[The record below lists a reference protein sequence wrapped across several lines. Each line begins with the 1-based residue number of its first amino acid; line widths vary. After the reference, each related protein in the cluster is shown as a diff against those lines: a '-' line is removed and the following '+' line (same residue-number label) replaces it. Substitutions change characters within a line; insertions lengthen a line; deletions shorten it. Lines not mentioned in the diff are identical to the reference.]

1 MINRRKFIQ
10 AGTTGM
16 AVSLAMPFLSK
27 ASASHQKEIK
37 KNELLKT
44 GMAGYTFLNFNLA
57 DSIKIMN
64 RLNVKYF
71 SIKDFHLALNSTP
84 QQIQQTVKQ
93 INDAGINLYAVGVIY
108 MKTKEEVDRAFSYAK
123 NAGVD
128 LIVGVPGYDLLDYTE
143 QKVKEY
149 NIKMAIHNHG
159 PQDKLYP
166 GPKDVY
172 DHISKRDKRMG
183 LCIDIGHTQ
192 RTGVA
197 PAEAVKQFSDRLFDL
212 HIKDVTAAQNDGK
225 AIEIGRGVIDFD
237 ALLKALYNINY
248 TGVCSIEFEKDMK
261 DPVPGIAESLGYFN
275 GAMKEVSLL

>member
-1 MINRRKFIQ
+1 MIDRRKFIQ

-57 DSIKIMN
+57 DSIKIMQ

-71 SIKDFHLALNSTP
+71 SIKDSHLALNSTP

-212 HIKDVTAAQNDGK
+212 HIKDVTAAKNDGK

-237 ALLKALYNINY
+237 ALLKTLYNINY

>member
-71 SIKDFHLALNSTP
+71 SIKDFHLPLTSTP

>member
-1 MINRRKFIQ
+1 MTNRRKFIQ
-10 AGTTGM
+10 RGAIGM
-16 AVSLAMPFLSK
+16 AASFAMPFLSK
-27 ASASHQKEIK
+27 ASAFNQSKNK

-44 GMAGYTFLNFNLA
+44 GIAGYTFLNFNLA
-57 DSIKIMN
+57 DSLKIMQ
-64 RLNVKYF
+64 RLGVKYF
-71 SIKDFHLALNSTP
+71 SIKDFHLPLNSTQ

-108 MKTKEEVDRAFSYAK
+108 MKTKEEVDQAFAYAK

-149 NIKMAIHNHG
+149 NIKIAIHNHG

-237 ALLKALYNINY
+237 ALLKALYRINY

-261 DPVPGIAESLGYFN
+261 DPVPGIAESLGYFS

>member
-1 MINRRKFIQ
+1 MQSRRKFIQ
-10 AGTTGM
+10 RGATGM

-27 ASASHQKEIK
+27 ASAFHQKEIK

-57 DSIKIMN
+57 DSIKIMQ

-71 SIKDFHLALNSTP
+71 SIKDFHLPLNSMP

-93 INDAGINLYAVGVIY
+93 INNAGISLYAVGVIY
-108 MKTKEEVDRAFSYAK
+108 MKTKQEVDRAFAYAK

-143 QKVKEY
+143 QKVKEF
-149 NIKMAIHNHG
+149 NIKIAIHNHG

-212 HIKDVTAAQNDGK
+212 HIKDVTAAKNDGK

-237 ALLKALYNINY
+237 ALLKTLYNINY

>member
-10 AGTTGM
+10 AGTTGV
-16 AVSLAMPFLSK
+16 AASFAMPLLSK
-27 ASASHQKEIK
+27 ASALNKSENK
-37 KNELLKT
+37 KNDLFKT
-44 GMAGYTFLNFNLA
+44 GIAGYTFLNLNLA

-71 SIKDFHLALNSTP
+71 SIKDFHLPLNSTQ

-108 MKTKEEVDRAFSYAK
+108 MKTKEEVDQAFAYAK

-172 DHISKRDKRMG
+172 DHINKRDKRMG

-197 PAEAVKQFSDRLFDL
+197 PAEAVKQFSDRLFDC
-212 HIKDVTAAQNDGK
+212 I
-225 AIEIGRGVIDFD
+225 
-237 ALLKALYNINY
+237 
-248 TGVCSIEFEKDMK
+248 
-261 DPVPGIAESLGYFN
+261 
-275 GAMKEVSLL
+275 

>member
-1 MINRRKFIQ
+1 MIDRRKFIQ

-172 DHISKRDKRMG
+172 DHINKRDKRMG

-237 ALLKALYNINY
+237 ALLKTLYSINY

-261 DPVPGIAESLGYFN
+261 DPVPGLAESLGYFN